1 MKTWSMYHNARQLL
15 LVVSAVNNLVLHSY
29 KISQVFTKIVVD
41 HLTFHFYKEIMHYFP
56 FEAKQI
62 SLLWHFSNVI
72 NIFVVMYTLHC
83 LFKTPLC

>member
-56 FEAKQI
+56 
-62 SLLWHFSNVI
+62 
-72 NIFVVMYTLHC
+72 
-83 LFKTPLC
+83 